1 MAKEYPLCPYAY
13 YKDQKGKISTLN
25 CNKTQKL
32 CNYSRY
38 CGMLFKVVHTS
49 NYVNCPLRK
58 EDK

>member
-25 CNKTQKL
+25 CQKTNDL
-32 CNYSRY
+32 CKYSRY

-49 NYVNCPLRK
+49 TYESCPLRK
-58 EDK
+58 QN